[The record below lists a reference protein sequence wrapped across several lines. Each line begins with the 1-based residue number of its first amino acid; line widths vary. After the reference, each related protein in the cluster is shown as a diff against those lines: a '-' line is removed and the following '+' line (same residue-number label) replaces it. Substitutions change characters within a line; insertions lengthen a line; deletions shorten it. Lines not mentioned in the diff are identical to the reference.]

1 MKNITNNS
9 DNCLSSCLRQWRR
22 DPSLVLY
29 YNSNHVIA
37 LMKEDKAP
45 EGYLTLDNFGEEYFL
60 GSFGTML
67 DTTDRITL
75 NEYMWEATMMPEKGP
90 ITAETVASHLID
102 NLINSV

>member
-9 DNCLSSCLRQWRR
+9 DNCLSSCLRQWNR
-22 DPSLVLY
+22 DKSLVLY

-37 LMKEDKAP
+37 LMPEDKAP
-45 EGYLTLDNFGEEYFL
+45 TGYLTLDNFGEEYFL

-75 NEYMWEATMMPEKGP
+75 NGYIWEATMTPEKGP
-90 ITAETVASHLID
+90 ITAETVTSHLID
-102 NLINSV
+102 NLVNSI